1 MGKVVRE
8 GRLRVSEAG
17 TDFDAREAEQWEIQE
32 STYFGKRSAPV
43 TAEMEKKRAKKAEQ
57 EPRLASLD
65 VASAWEN
72 MLMQHYGQHFGDF
85 PSAGNKVVILV
96 LECESLRMNSCF
108 FA

>member
-1 MGKVVRE
+1 LANGQ
-8 GRLRVSEAG
+8 RLSLPRWRRNA
-17 TDFDAREAEQWEIQE
+17 Q
-32 STYFGKRSAPV
+32 
-43 TAEMEKKRAKKAEQ
+43 KKAEQ

-65 VASAWEN
+65 VANAWEN